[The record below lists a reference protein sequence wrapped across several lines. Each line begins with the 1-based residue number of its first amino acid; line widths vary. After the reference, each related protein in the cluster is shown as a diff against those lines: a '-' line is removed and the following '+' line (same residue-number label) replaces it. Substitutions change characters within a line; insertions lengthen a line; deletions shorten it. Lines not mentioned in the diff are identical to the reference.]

1 MEFIHHD
8 GNNLNKFFIDRKCLF
23 IKIND
28 DVETVTKIY
37 VFTETIGKISTEYSI
52 IKYSKNT
59 LYHYDSNNNIRGI
72 YKFSRFVKETPNI
85 MSIKESNDTF
95 SIREAS
101 TQDSVQDST
110 MLHSE
115 FIVKK
120 DVNVKLLKNIDTENY
135 FIEYLENV
143 QPVVSVHSLGKYY
156 TVYTTKDYELQISSN
171 ISRNNK
177 FNGIPI
183 SQRQ

>member
-101 TQDSVQDST
+101 TQDST